1 MKKGIY
7 SCGKEEEEHTCFRRE
22 GKEDRVWGY
31 ARDKKEKK
39 KGKGKREERR
49 ESEVGRSRIIYLII
63 SNSRR
68 EARASSSHGRTI
80 RTFIGWSVRGPSGAA
95 LDKRFLLGLNRLPR
109 NARLMQKR
117 TQAACVW
124 LRLYFLRLS
133 PRHRGPL
140 YFTSCLHSLPEFLE
154 LRTILRDPSSTASR

>member
-1 MKKGIY
+1 M
-7 SCGKEEEEHTCFRRE
+7 
-22 GKEDRVWGY
+22 
-31 ARDKKEKK
+31 ARK
-39 KGKGKREERR
+39 
-49 ESEVGRSRIIYLII
+49 RSRPFPGIIYLII

-80 RTFIGWSVRGPSGAA
+80 RTFIGRSVRGPSGAA

-140 YFTSCLHSLPEFLE
+140 YFTSCLHTLPEFLE
-154 LRTILRDPSSTASR
+154 LSTILRGSFEYRLTLMIRSTLLCDRDEPPPDLLPFLSN

>member
-22 GKEDRVWGY
+22 GKEDRTRLRP
-31 ARDKKEKK
+31 RDKKKKEKK

-117 TQAACVW
+117 TQAACV
-124 LRLYFLRLS
+124 
-133 PRHRGPL
+133 
-140 YFTSCLHSLPEFLE
+140 
-154 LRTILRDPSSTASR
+154 